1 MCVEKLRQGKNE
13 NKLWAMKNMMKKV
26 AHTNTLSKRIKMK
39 TVTKD
44 GIRNSTDTHTEHK
57 APKKKSSCQF
67 LWSLCFFTL
76 LTENDMNS
84 ERSEKRMRDRDKNK

>member
-1 MCVEKLRQGKNE
+1 
-13 NKLWAMKNMMKKV
+13 MMKKV
-26 AHTNTLSKRIKMK
+26 AYTNTHTKRIKMK

-44 GIRNSTDTHTEHK
+44 GIRNSTNTHRTQGTE
-57 APKKKSSCQF
+57 KKEFVSVFMKP
-67 LWSLCFFTL
+67 LFFTL